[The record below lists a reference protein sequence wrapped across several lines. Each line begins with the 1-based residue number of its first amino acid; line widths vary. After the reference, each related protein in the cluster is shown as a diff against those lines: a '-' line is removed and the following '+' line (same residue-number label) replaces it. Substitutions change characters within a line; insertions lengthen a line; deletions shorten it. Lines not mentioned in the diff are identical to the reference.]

1 MSIPLDRLYH
11 FLADVVNDDDVLI
24 YRWWPHG
31 SRKLEDLW
39 PLRPPSIAKMSRHIS
54 SPIVICHDQEP
65 LQYHRYS
72 QQDLLDTWFKRYPE
86 YIKQSMAAHDLSK
99 DKQLRD
105 YLKAINIKC
114 ACPPTVVPSV
124 LLHSEKNSY
133 QIQLYQQHGF
143 VPCYY
148 WSHAL
153 IARDWFRYAAHD
165 PVVGRQSR
173 EYEFDFLIYNRAWSG
188 TREYRLKFA
197 EMVVS
202 RDLARSCLT
211 SFCEWDQGAHYS
223 QHNFS
228 NPCLQIY
235 RDDLHTMLPSN
246 HHPSSASADYNNA
259 DYAACGLEIVLETLF
274 DDQRWHLTEKTLR
287 PIACGKPFVLLAT
300 SGSLAYLR
308 SYGFRT
314 FDGIIDE
321 SYDLEPDPLARLQ
334 MAVREMKRI
343 QMMPSDQK
351 QDFFSACGDVTQH
364 NRRRFF
370 SDQFQQDIVNEC
382 AVNLE
387 TALQQCRSNRQV
399 YWAEQ
404 YLDIQD
410 RLIGKLRNPQSQK
423 FADSVRRALF

>member
-1 MSIPLDRLYH
+1 
-11 FLADVVNDDDVLI
+11 
-24 YRWWPHG
+24 
-31 SRKLEDLW
+31 
-39 PLRPPSIAKMSRHIS
+39 
-54 SPIVICHDQEP
+54 
-65 LQYHRYS
+65 
-72 QQDLLDTWFKRYPE
+72 
-86 YIKQSMAAHDLSK
+86 
-99 DKQLRD
+99 
-105 YLKAINIKC
+105 
-114 ACPPTVVPSV
+114 
-124 LLHSEKNSY
+124 
-133 QIQLYQQHGF
+133 
-143 VPCYY
+143 
-148 WSHAL
+148 
-153 IARDWFRYAAHD
+153 
-165 PVVGRQSR
+165 
-173 EYEFDFLIYNRAWSG
+173 
-188 TREYRLKFA
+188 
-197 EMVVS
+197 
-202 RDLARSCLT
+202 
-211 SFCEWDQGAHYS
+211 
-223 QHNFS
+223 
-228 NPCLQIY
+228 
-235 RDDLHTMLPSN
+235 MLPSN

-321 SYDLEPDPLARLQ
+321 SYDLEPDPLLRLQ

-351 QDFFSACGDVTQH
+351 QDFFAACGDVTQH

-382 AVNLE
+382 AVNLD

-410 RLIGKLRNPQSQK
+410 RLIGKLRNPQSQE